1 MAVVLTGTL
10 VSADKK
16 VAVFA
21 GNTHVSVQGGD
32 SGNIVEQMLPLHS
45 YGTEFA
51 VMPSPVRYGQI
62 FILLILQF
70 PRSIACFYSE
80 YGDQLKV
87 MTRMPNTS
95 FTLYT
100 GHGASETYMLPN
112 AGDPKMNQVR

>member
-1 MAVVLTGTL
+1 MVGVLTGTL

-51 VMPSPVRYGQI
+51 VMPSPVRCEQI
-62 FILLILQF
+62 FILLILQL
-70 PRSIACFYSE
+70 PRSTVLF
-80 YGDQLKV
+80 V
-87 MTRMPNTS
+87 FTVNT
-95 FTLYT
+95 
-100 GHGASETYMLPN
+100 ETS
-112 AGDPKMNQVR
+112 

>member
-51 VMPSPVRYGQI
+51 VMPSPVRCEQI
-62 FILLILQF
+62 SILH
-70 PRSIACFYSE
+70 SFYNF
-80 YGDQLKV
+80 YDLLLV
-87 MTRMPNTS
+87 FTVNTGTS
-95 FTLYT
+95 
-100 GHGASETYMLPN
+100 
-112 AGDPKMNQVR
+112 